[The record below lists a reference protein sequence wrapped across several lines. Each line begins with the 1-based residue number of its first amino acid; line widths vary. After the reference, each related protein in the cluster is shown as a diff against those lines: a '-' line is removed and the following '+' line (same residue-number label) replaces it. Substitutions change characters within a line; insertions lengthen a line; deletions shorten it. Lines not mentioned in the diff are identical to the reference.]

1 MSDRVISI
9 YALDSMLAKLSGMY
23 HIEDIRAM
31 ISKVPA
37 AEIETEKPEW
47 INVRDKVP
55 QNYERVLV
63 VVEADFMDKAIV
75 FAEYHESIKDWTI
88 SGYGMLSEMHG
99 YRLTHWMPLPAPPKV
114 KDEK

>member
-31 ISKVPA
+31 ISKMPS

-47 INVRDKVP
+47 ISVRERLPKDGEKVA
-55 QNYERVLV
+55 VIL
-63 VVEADFMDKAIV
+63 EALLEAPIIAM
-75 FAEYHESIKDWTI
+75 AEYLAVKDDWGI
-88 SGYGMLSEMHG
+88 MGAGMLSEQN
-99 YRLTHWMPLPAPPKV
+99 YWRVTHWMPLPAPPK
-114 KDEK
+114 